1 MSAPLSS
8 RWPAESVAAI
18 RSLANEGLTGRE
30 IGARFGVSRNTII
43 GVCYRNKISL
53 GGAGTLTQKRST
65 NASVPT
71 LALKRKEA
79 RQRRSAPVKA
89 ITLPVAPVFVPE
101 HPAGIPIHKLTNSTC
116 HWPVHDTLPGRYCGE
131 HTDAG
136 SYCTHH
142 HARAYRGLA

>member
-1 MSAPLSS
+1 MSASPSS

-43 GVCYRNKISL
+43 GVCYRNKITL

>member
-1 MSAPLSS
+1 MSASPSS

-18 RSLANEGLTGRE
+18 RSLAGEGLSGRE
-30 IGARFGVSRNTII
+30 ISDRFGVSRNTII

-53 GGAGTLTQKRST
+53 GGNGTLTQKRSV

-89 ITLPVAPVFVPE
+89 ITLPIAPVFVPE

-136 SYCTHH
+136 SYCAHH

>member
-101 HPAGIPIHKLTNSTC
+101 HPAGIPIHQLTSSTC

-131 HTDAG
+131 HAEG
-136 SYCTHH
+136 SSYCAHH
-142 HARAYRGLA
+142 HARAYRVQG